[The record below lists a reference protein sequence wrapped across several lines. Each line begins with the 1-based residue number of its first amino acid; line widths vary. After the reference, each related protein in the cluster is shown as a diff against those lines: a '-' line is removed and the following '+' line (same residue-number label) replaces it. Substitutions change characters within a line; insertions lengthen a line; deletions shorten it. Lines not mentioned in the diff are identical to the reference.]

1 MAALTRGL
9 WLLRSGVTYALG
21 AAGLASR
28 GLLAR
33 PTPCEGWDL
42 RLLLCHVA
50 DSMDVLSE
58 AMTGGSV
65 GPGPQPGDAA
75 PCDDPVTMLRDRA
88 CRLLA
93 MCAVA
98 RPDERLL
105 VVGDRELS
113 VSMTAATGALEVTV
127 HGWDIAVACGSRQPI
142 PPVLAAVLLPV
153 APLLVRPATRPGL
166 FSDPVPL
173 TEPGRSGPGAQLV
186 AFLGREPCPPRL
198 WTRSTDSAG

>member
-1 MAALTRGL
+1 VAALTRGL
-9 WLLRSGVTYALG
+9 WLLRSAVTYTLG

-42 RLLLCHVA
+42 RLLLRHVA

-58 AMTGGSV
+58 AMTAGSV
-65 GPGPQPGDAA
+65 RPGPQPGDT
-75 PCDDPVTMLRDRA
+75 PFDDPVMMLRDRA
-88 CRLLA
+88 CGLLA
-93 MCAVA
+93 LCAVA
-98 RPDERLL
+98 GPDERPV

-113 VSMTAATGALEVTV
+113 VSWTAVTGALEVTV

-166 FSDPVPL
+166 FSDPVPVAV
-173 TEPGRSGPGAQLV
+173 PGRSGPGDQLV
-186 AFLGREPCPPRL
+186 AFLGRQPRPPHL
-198 WTRSTDSAG
+198 WTRRADHEHS